1 MWSRLFL
8 PLYASLQLTR
18 TMVRSSPNGTSKS
31 TVGSMEEPLNLFAI
45 SSGNERSNSE
55 LMSMSMSTAVFTSPG
70 QATQASARAVLS
82 DSTTVGQNSLQIRA
96 LLLALC
102 GIISGMPSSVL
113 KGASTEITA
122 IAIQSFSLSCSSG
135 EYGNQTKYATTG
147 NAVIGTD
154 QSISKQ
160 SVAVED
166 DKSILSQLR
175 EQSLETIAVV
185 IDSSIDTISTHISSV
200 APLLVA
206 VAQKDSKVKLK
217 LLALKI
223 LLSFVAGAPKFSI
236 AIPYVRLY
244 PVKKMIIKGLGV
256 VIDDRRRIVR
266 KLAAKVRN
274 EWSVLEK

>member
-1 MWSRLFL
+1 
-8 PLYASLQLTR
+8 
-18 TMVRSSPNGTSKS
+18 
-31 TVGSMEEPLNLFAI
+31 
-45 SSGNERSNSE
+45 
-55 LMSMSMSTAVFTSPG
+55 
-70 QATQASARAVLS
+70 
-82 DSTTVGQNSLQIRA
+82 
-96 LLLALC
+96 
-102 GIISGMPSSVL
+102 MPSSVL